1 MRALILAA
9 GLGSR
14 FRSKKAKVLHTIMN
28 KPMVWYVYQTIKELN
43 VKDIGVVV
51 GHQAE
56 EVKKIFEGE
65 DNLLFFTQKNPK
77 GGTADAVISAIDF
90 WRDYQGY
97 LLVINGDNP
106 LVKSQTIKNMQR
118 YIHLVEEYENIK
130 LSALI
135 LSSFFPDP
143 TGYGR
148 VVKDSQGNVIK
159 IVEEKDASF
168 EEKQIK
174 EINGGVYL
182 FYSPHLLNVIFSV
195 KPSPVSGEL
204 YLTEVINLMSQRGFV
219 VRSFMA
225 EEQAEVMGVNNRWE
239 LAIAENV
246 IRLRIIEKLA
256 KEGNTIHQPETVWIE
271 PSVVLEGDVEIEP
284 GVAIMGNS
292 RLGKGVRV
300 GRGSIIQNSIL
311 EEGVIVEP
319 YSVVKDSYIKSG
331 AVVGPFAHVRNQSV
345 VGERSHVGNFVEVKA
360 SNIGNQVNAKHLAY
374 IGDATIGDRT
384 NVGAGV
390 VFANYDGKKKYQSYV
405 GENVFIGSNSLIIAP
420 IQIGSYSYIAGGSV
434 INKNIEGG
442 ALAIA
447 RAKLK
452 VLKDKG
458 KEKLTQSEPGGI

>member
-14 FRSKKAKVLHTIMN
+14 FRSEKAKVLHTIMN
-28 KPMVWYVYQTIKELN
+28 KPVIWYVYQTIKELN
-43 VKDIGVVV
+43 MQDIAIVV

-56 EVKKIFEGE
+56 EVRKIFEGE
-65 DNLLFFTQKNPK
+65 ENLFFFYQKNPK
-77 GGTADAVISAIDF
+77 GGTADALISAIDF
-90 WRDYQGY
+90 WRDYQDY
-97 LLVINGDNP
+97 ILVINGDAP

-135 LSSFFPDP
+135 LSSFLPDP

-148 VVKDSQGNVIK
+148 VVKDNQGNVIK

-182 FYSPHLLNVIFSV
+182 FYSPHLLSVIFSV
-195 KPSPVSGEL
+195 KPSPASGEL
-204 YLTEVINLMSQRGFV
+204 YLTEAINLMSQRGYI

-246 IRLRIIEKLA
+246 IRLRILERLA
-256 KEGNTIHQPETVWIE
+256 KDGNTIHQPETVWIE
-271 PSVVLEGDVEIEP
+271 PDVILEGNVEIEP

-311 EEGVIVEP
+311 EEGVVVEP
-319 YSVVKDSYIKSG
+319 YSIVRDSYVKSK
-331 AVVGPFAHVRNQSV
+331 AVVGPFAHIRNQSV
-345 VGERSHVGNFVEVKA
+345 IGEESHMGNFVEVKA
-360 SNIGNQVNAKHLAY
+360 SHIGKRVNAKHLAY
-374 IGDATIGDRT
+374 IGDANIGDRT

-390 VFANYDGKKKYQSYV
+390 VFANYDGKRKYQSYV

-420 IQIGSYSYIAGGSV
+420 IQLGNYSYIAGGSV
-434 INKNIEGG
+434 INENIEEG
-442 ALAIA
+442 ALAIS
-447 RAKLK
+447 RAKLRI
-452 VLKDKG
+452 LKDKG
-458 KEKLTQSEPGGI
+458 KEKLT

>member
-14 FRSKKAKVLHTIMN
+14 FRSEKAKVLHTIMN
-28 KPMVWYVYQTIKELN
+28 KPMIWYVYQTIKELN
-43 VKDIGVVV
+43 MQDIAIVV

-56 EVKKIFEGE
+56 EVRKIFEGE
-65 DNLLFFTQKNPK
+65 ENLFFFYQENPK
-77 GGTADAVISAIDF
+77 GGTADALISAIDF
-90 WRDYQGY
+90 WRDYQDY
-97 LLVINGDNP
+97 ILVINGDAP

-135 LSSFFPDP
+135 LSSFLPDP

-148 VVKDSQGNVIK
+148 VVKDNQGNVIK

-182 FYSPHLLNVIFSV
+182 FYSPHLLSVIFSV
-195 KPSPVSGEL
+195 KPSPASGEL
-204 YLTEVINLMSQRGFV
+204 YLTEAINLMSQRGYI

-246 IRLRIIEKLA
+246 IRLRILERLA
-256 KEGNTIHQPETVWIE
+256 KDGNTIHQPETVWIE
-271 PSVVLEGDVEIEP
+271 PDVILEGNVEIEP

-311 EEGVIVEP
+311 EEGVVVEP
-319 YSVVKDSYIKSG
+319 YSIVRDSYVKSK
-331 AVVGPFAHVRNQSV
+331 AVVGPFAHIRNQSV
-345 VGERSHVGNFVEVKA
+345 IGEESHMGNFVEVKA
-360 SNIGNQVNAKHLAY
+360 SHIGKRVNAKHLAY
-374 IGDATIGDRT
+374 IGDANIGDRT

-390 VFANYDGKKKYQSYV
+390 VFANYDGKRKYQSYV

-420 IQIGSYSYIAGGSV
+420 IQLGNYSYIAGGSV
-434 INKNIEGG
+434 INKNIEEG
-442 ALAIA
+442 ALAIS
-447 RAKLK
+447 RAKLRI
-452 VLKDKG
+452 LKDKG
-458 KEKLTQSEPGGI
+458 KEKLT